1 MVFRHLLPPPHAY
14 RLSRAQTLGMFVGM
28 CMALPVYWIHSAMNR
43 RKAGYESIQD
53 SGAAPPP
60 AVTWSTIL
68 ALAIPSLFDL
78 AATALCMFGLGYV
91 SVSVYQMLRGGAIV
105 FVAILKHTY
114 LGGKLASFQWAGVAL
129 TAISIVLVGAS
140 AGGGDDAS
148 GDKNPLV
155 GVGLI
160 LMGALVQARHARFV
174 SFCLCLFP
182 SHASLLLFSSV
193 ARFVSFRLSR
203 ALSAA
208 RGRAEPTAR
217 SQSSKCACAPPLGV
231 DPALG
236 SGSRSS
242 TRSRRRWCRPR
253 SARRRCS

>member
-1 MVFRHLLPPPHAY
+1 MFVGALVAGTGCSLTSKVLLSMEAVGSSGEIEPFSNP
-14 RLSRAQTLGMFVGM
+14 LFQTLGMFVGM

-114 LGGKLASFQWAGVAL
+114 LGDKLASF
-129 TAISIVLVGAS
+129 S
-140 AGGGDDAS
+140 
-148 GDKNPLV
+148 
-155 GVGLI
+155 
-160 LMGALVQARHARFV
+160 
-174 SFCLCLFP
+174 
-182 SHASLLLFSSV
+182 
-193 ARFVSFRLSR
+193 
-203 ALSAA
+203 
-208 RGRAEPTAR
+208 GRA
-217 SQSSKCACAPPLGV
+217 
-231 DPALG
+231 
-236 SGSRSS
+236 SRSS
-242 TRSRRRWCRPR
+242 PSRSCS
-253 SARRRCS
+253 SARRPAAATTRAATRTRSSASASS